1 MKSIG
6 DYALLGD
13 CHSAA
18 LVSRDGTVEWWCP
31 ERFDARSVFASLL
44 DRDAGRWSIRP
55 HGDFDAERRYVPET
69 MVLETTFRAEDGSV
83 RVTDALALGAG
94 ERGHEIGLSSPHRLL
109 RLVEG
114 LEGSVRL
121 HVELLPRPEY
131 GLVVPDV
138 RRVDGGVQTVGGPDA
153 LFLATDAPLEAGPGF
168 ARGDVLV
175 SSGERRGFALQH
187 HAALRAP
194 SAEPIDVPGGV
205 DDTIAGW
212 RSWSELHHGYRGP
225 YRDQVFRSALVL
237 QALTYEPTGAIVAA
251 PTTSLP
257 EEPEAQANWDYRFAW
272 LRDASMTLKALWVA
286 ACPHEAEWFFG
297 WMALAASSRGAGQPV
312 QIMFGVGG
320 ERDLTEHELDHLAGF
335 RDSRPVRVGNDAWDQ
350 RQLDVMGEVLEA
362 AWILHDQIGTPDPHT
377 ADFLVGLA
385 DDAAETWRQQD
396 SGIWE
401 GREGTRDYT
410 TSKLLCW
417 VALDRA
423 VKLAGWLGA
432 EDRRGRWARE
442 RDAVRHEL
450 LERGWSAAAG
460 AYTGAFGSDH
470 LDAGVLLMPIL
481 GFLPADDERM
491 RATIDAVER
500 DLSHAGL
507 VQRWTGA
514 GDEGAFVICSYWLVM
529 CRALLGETDRAREL
543 FEHVTGHANDLGLLA
558 EEIDIRDGE
567 LLGNFPQGLSHI
579 GLVNAAYAIERAL
592 ERANAEKEH
601 HGKAQ

>member
-1 MKSIG
+1 MKRIR
-6 DYALLGD
+6 DFALLGD

-31 ERFDARSVFASLL
+31 QRFDARSVFAALL
-44 DRDAGRWSIRP
+44 DPQAGRWSIRP
-55 HGDFDAERRYVPET
+55 HGDFETDWRYVANT
-69 MVLETTFRAEDGSV
+69 MVLETTFRTADGSV

-94 ERGHEIGLSSPHRLL
+94 ERGHDIGRASPHRLL

-121 HVELLPRPEY
+121 HVEFLPRPEY
-131 GLVVPDV
+131 GLATPDV
-138 RRVDGGVQTVGGPDA
+138 RRADGGVQTVGGPDA
-153 LFLATDAPLEAGPGF
+153 LFLATDAPLETGHGF
-168 ARGDVLV
+168 ARGDVVV
-175 SSGERRGFALQH
+175 SAGEQRGFALQH
-187 HAALRAP
+187 HVSLRP
-194 SAEPIDVPGGV
+194 PCIEPIDVPAGV

-212 RSWSELHHGYRGP
+212 RSWSALHGDYRGP
-225 YRDQVFRSALVL
+225 YRDEVFRSALVL
-237 QALTYEPTGAIVAA
+237 QALTYAPTGAIVAA

-257 EEPEAQANWDYRFAW
+257 EEPGAEANWDYRFAW
-272 LRDASMTLKALWVA
+272 LRDASMTVKALWVA
-286 ACPHEAEWFFG
+286 ACPHEAGDFFD
-297 WMALAASSRGAGQPV
+297 WMALAASSGREGQPV

-320 ERDLTEHELDHLAGF
+320 ERDLTEHTLDHLAGF
-335 RDSRPVRVGNDAWDQ
+335 RDSRPVRVGNGAWDQ

-362 AWILHDQIGTPDPHT
+362 AWVLREQIGTPDPHT
-377 ADFLVGLA
+377 CAFLISLA
-385 DDAAETWRQQD
+385 DEAAESWRRQD

-432 EDRRGRWARE
+432 EGRRERWAGE
-442 RDAVRHEL
+442 RDAVSHEL
-450 LERGWSAAAG
+450 LERGWSDEAG

-481 GFLPADDERM
+481 GFLPAGDERM
-491 RATIDAVER
+491 RATIDALER
-500 DLSHAGL
+500 DLSRDGL

-514 GDEGAFVICSYWLVM
+514 GQEGAFVICSYWLVM

-543 FEHVTGHANDLGLLA
+543 FERLTGHANELGLLA

-567 LLGNFPQGLSHI
+567 MLGNFPQALSHI
-579 GLVNAAYAIERAL
+579 GLINAAYAIDRAEAER
-592 ERANAEKEH
+592 
-601 HGKAQ
+601 GGP

>member
-1 MKSIG
+1 MKRIG

-31 ERFDARSVFASLL
+31 QRFDARSVFASLL
-44 DRDAGRWSIRP
+44 DPDAGRWSIRP
-55 HGDFDAERRYVPET
+55 DGDFEAEWRYVPEA
-69 MVLETTFRAEDGSV
+69 MVLETTYRGADGSV
-83 RVTDALALGAG
+83 RVTDALALGTG
-94 ERGHEIGLSSPHRLL
+94 ERGHDIGFASPHRLL

-121 HVELLPRPEY
+121 RVEFLPRPEY
-131 GLVVPDV
+131 GLVIPDV

-153 LFLATDAPLEAGPGF
+153 LFLATDAPLDVGHGF
-168 ARGDVLV
+168 ARGDVVV
-175 SSGERRGFALQH
+175 SAGERRGFALQH
-187 HAALRAP
+187 HATLRAP
-194 SAEPIDVPGGV
+194 SVEPIDVSASME
-205 DDTIAGW
+205 DTVAGW
-212 RSWSELHHGYRGP
+212 RSWSEMHQEYRGA
-225 YRDQVFRSALVL
+225 YREQVFRSALVL
-237 QALTYEPTGAIVAA
+237 QALTYVPTGAIVAA

-257 EEPEAQANWDYRFAW
+257 EEPGAEANWDYRFAW
-272 LRDASMTLKALWVA
+272 LRDASMTLEALWVA
-286 ACPHEAEWFFG
+286 ACPHEAERFFG
-297 WMALAASSRGAGQPV
+297 WMSLAASSRRQRQPV

-335 RDSRPVRVGNDAWDQ
+335 RDSRPVRVGNDAWGQ

-362 AWILHDQIGTPDPHT
+362 AWILHDQIGTPDPYT
-377 ADFLVGLA
+377 AAFLIGLA
-385 DDAAETWRQQD
+385 DEAADTWRQQD

-410 TSKLLCW
+410 ASKLLCW

-423 VKLAGWLGA
+423 VKLAPWLGA
-432 EDRRGRWARE
+432 GGRSERWGRE

-450 LERGWSAAAG
+450 LERGWSAEAG
-460 AYTGAFGSDH
+460 AYTGAFESDH
-470 LDAGVLLMPIL
+470 LDAAVLLMPIV
-481 GFLPADDERM
+481 GFLPAEDERM
-491 RATIDAVER
+491 RATIDAIER
-500 DLSHAGL
+500 DLSHDGL

-514 GDEGAFVICSYWLVM
+514 GDEGAFAICSYWLVM
-529 CRALLGETDRAREL
+529 CRALLGETGRARDL

-592 ERANAEKEH
+592 GHADAEQEH
-601 HGKAQ
+601 HGRAR